1 MIRDDVMERLRVA
14 DPLEEGATDGFAESP
29 AGRALLERTLR
40 RRERRLGL
48 RARWLA
54 LAAATGAVAVAAWTA
69 LPAGDGGEAAA
80 AETLRPAAAAIA
92 SAAAAPG
99 PGEYLYTR
107 SRGPPL
113 PATLYEVAARIP
125 GVQLVGAVR
134 DPAGRRG
141 VAVAL
146 VDEQGIRSE
155 LVFDPETSAL
165 LAERDVL
172 AERVPKPDAAPGTM
186 IGHTT
191 YLETAVVG
199 STSERP

>member
-1 MIRDDVMERLRVA
+1 VNVEMLVLVGDLLRETTA
-14 DPLEEGATDGFAESP
+14 PP
-29 AGRALLERTLR
+29 P
-40 RRERRLGL
+40 L
-48 RARWLA
+48 RAA
-54 LAAATGAVAVAAWTA
+54 
-69 LPAGDGGEAAA
+69 
-80 AETLRPAAAAIA
+80 
-92 SAAAAPG
+92 
-99 PGEYLYTR
+99 
-107 SRGPPL
+107 
-113 PATLYEVAARIP
+113 LYEVAARIP

-172 AERVPKPDAAPGTM
+172 AGRVPKLDAAPGTT

-191 YLETAVVG
+191 YLDTAVVG